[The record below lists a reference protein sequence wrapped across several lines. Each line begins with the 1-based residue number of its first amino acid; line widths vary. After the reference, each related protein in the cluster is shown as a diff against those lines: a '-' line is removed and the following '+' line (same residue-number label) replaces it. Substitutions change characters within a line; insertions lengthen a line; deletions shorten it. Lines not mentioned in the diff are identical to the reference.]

1 MKKQFI
7 IALGLMVSMSTI
19 AQKKELRTLEKAVK
33 NNNYAEAKAAVS
45 QLEPMLGSMDDKLKS
60 KYYFNKAQAYYAN
73 GAGTNAD
80 FKMAISDL
88 AKVDEK
94 HVSEVAVIKQ
104 GLQNELLTK
113 ANTLYTTGKYSDAAK
128 LFEMLYILVPEDEV
142 YLYYAAASAV
152 SAQELEV
159 ALNHYLKL
167 RELGYTGIETQYL
180 ATNKETGE
188 EEAFD
193 KVTRDLYV
201 SKLKTHIKPREAKTE
216 SKTAEI
222 TKNIALIYNS
232 LGESEKGL
240 EAIKVAR
247 QADPTSVELI
257 LTEANM
263 QYKLGN
269 KEAYTKLI
277 KEAIKND
284 PNNKDLLYN
293 LGVLASESGN
303 IEDAKKYYNRVLELD
318 PAYINASTN
327 IAALILSEEVSVI
340 EEMNSLGSSA
350 ADNKRYDEL
359 KQKRVEIYSE
369 AIPYLEGVLKI
380 DDDNIDVAKTKD
392 VLGDAQTVN
401 YVPFRNT
408 ILLSICCSY
417 AESIEA
423 DTVYHG
429 AALVDSQAGY
439 WDGSQEFLDNY
450 NNLIALNR
458 RTKISV
464 EAPLIKMSKKEII
477 ELGVQREV
485 DFSKTH
491 TCYSGEE
498 IADAENPAS
507 SSRIQGFIEA
517 GFIDPVQY
525 RQSIPWKDYNC
536 VAIS

>member
-45 QLEPMLGSMDDKLKS
+45 QLEPMLGSMDEKLKS

-113 ANTLYTTGKYSDAAK
+113 ANALYTTGKYSDAAK

-380 DDDNIDVAKTKD
+380 DDDNIDVAKTLK
-392 VLGDAQTVN
+392 GIYSAIGEDAKYKAIVAK
-401 YVPFRNT
+401 Y
-408 ILLSICCSY
+408 
-417 AESIEA
+417 
-423 DTVYHG
+423 
-429 AALVDSQAGY
+429 
-439 WDGSQEFLDNY
+439 
-450 NNLIALNR
+450 
-458 RTKISV
+458 KI
-464 EAPLIKMSKKEII
+464 
-477 ELGVQREV
+477 
-485 DFSKTH
+485 
-491 TCYSGEE
+491 
-498 IADAENPAS
+498 
-507 SSRIQGFIEA
+507 
-517 GFIDPVQY
+517 
-525 RQSIPWKDYNC
+525 
-536 VAIS
+536 

>member
-7 IALGLMVSMSTI
+7 IALGLMVSMSTM

-33 NNNYAEAKAAVS
+33 NNNYAEAKVAVS

-60 KYYFNKAQAYYAN
+60 KYYFSKAQAYYAN

-80 FKMAISDL
+80 FKMAINDL

-94 HVSEVAVIKQ
+94 YVSEVAVIKQ

-113 ANTLYTTGKYSDAAK
+113 ANSLYTTGKYSEASI
-128 LFEMLYILVPEDEV
+128 LFDMLYTLVPEDQV
-142 YLYYAAASAV
+142 YLYYAAVSAV
-152 SAQELEV
+152 SAQDLNG
-159 ALNHYLKL
+159 ALDFYLKL
-167 RELGYTGIETQYL
+167 RDIGYTGIETQYI

-193 KVTRDLYV
+193 KATRDLYV
-201 SKLKTHIKPREAKTE
+201 GKLKTHIKPREVETE

-240 EAIKVAR
+240 EAIKIAR
-247 QADPTSVELI
+247 QEDPSNVELI

-269 KEAYTKLI
+269 KEAYTSLI

-293 LGVLASESGN
+293 LGVLSSEAG
-303 IEDAKKYYNRVLELD
+303 ETEQAKKYYNKVLELD
-318 PAYINASTN
+318 PTYINAATN
-327 IAALILSEEVSVI
+327 IAALILSEEVSII

-359 KQKRVEIYSE
+359 KRKRVEIYNE

-380 DDDNIDVAKTKD
+380 DDDNIDVAKTLK
-392 VLGDAQTVN
+392 GIYSAIGEDAKYKAIVAK
-401 YVPFRNT
+401 Y
-408 ILLSICCSY
+408 
-417 AESIEA
+417 
-423 DTVYHG
+423 
-429 AALVDSQAGY
+429 
-439 WDGSQEFLDNY
+439 
-450 NNLIALNR
+450 
-458 RTKISV
+458 KI
-464 EAPLIKMSKKEII
+464 
-477 ELGVQREV
+477 
-485 DFSKTH
+485 
-491 TCYSGEE
+491 
-498 IADAENPAS
+498 
-507 SSRIQGFIEA
+507 
-517 GFIDPVQY
+517 
-525 RQSIPWKDYNC
+525 
-536 VAIS
+536 